1 MLWTEHNNDDS
12 HNPRYSR
19 TAQATSTKPES
30 LQALRIEFGA
40 YNIVAQRV
48 DNELILVLISG
59 KIPGRHGKDLYVEV
73 EKSANEVQD
82 ASVEEDSRPIN
93 IQRQKAKTLAQYIA
107 KQTKS
112 LNGHDESHP

>member
-1 MLWTEHNNDDS
+1 MLWTEHNNDDL

-19 TAQATSTKPES
+19 NAPATNTKPES
-30 LQALRIEFGA
+30 LQALRIEFGP

-59 KIPGRHGKDLYVEV
+59 KIPGRNGKDLQVEV
-73 EKSANEVQD
+73 EKSASEVQE
-82 ASVEEDSRPIN
+82 ATVGEDSRPIT

-112 LNGHDESHP
+112 VNASDEGEP

>member
-12 HNPRYSR
+12 HNPRYAR
-19 TAQATSTKPES
+19 TAQAASTKPES

-40 YNIVAQRV
+40 YNIIAQRV

-59 KIPGRHGKDLYVEV
+59 KIPGRHGKDLHVEV
-73 EKSANEVQD
+73 EKSASEAQE
-82 ASVEEDSRPIN
+82 ASSGEDSRPIA
-93 IQRQKAKTLAQYIA
+93 IQRQKAKTLAEYIA

-112 LNGHDESHP
+112 VNASDEGEP